1 MADSI
6 DRVFVHALNT
16 VKKIPRTGATRP
28 PARDRMRLYGLYK
41 QAMEGDVDGVME
53 RPTSTSIPNASAD
66 DVAREQDK
74 WDAWAVQKGLSRT
87 EAKRRY
93 IEALIETMHRY
104 ANTPTALELVGE
116 LEFVWGQVRSNGNSS
131 GGGSEGQSGER
142 SETGSGGSSGS
153 QQSGG
158 GGVLRRFQA
167 PVSGADG
174 PMKVLSPMSEQDESE
189 KRLGEEDGEGE
200 ESQGESVK
208 RGDKRTKRMER
219 AIVRLSA
226 EIAALREQ
234 IATGREWRAKKE
246 KSFGAWAGW
255 VFWLVA
261 KHVTADLVILFFVV
275 LWMRRRKDR
284 RFEDHVRG
292 ALGVMREY
300 VRKVLPSR

>member
-16 VKKIPRTGATRP
+16 VKKIPKTGATRP

-53 RPTSTSIPNASAD
+53 RPTPTSMSNASAD
-66 DVAREQDK
+66 DVVREQDK

-116 LEFVWGQVRSNGNSS
+116 LEFVWGQVRSNS
-131 GGGSEGQSGER
+131 GSEGSEGRRESQSRGR
-142 SETGSGGSSGS
+142 SSETGSGESH
-153 QQSGG
+153 QGG
-158 GGVLRRFQA
+158 GIVRKFQA
-167 PVSGADG
+167 PVSGTDG

-189 KRLGEEDGEGE
+189 KRMGEEDGEGE
-200 ESQGESVK
+200 ESQGEYVK
-208 RGDKRTKRMER
+208 KGDKRTKRMER

-246 KSFGAWAGW
+246 KSVGAWAGW
-255 VFWLVA
+255 VFWLVV
-261 KHVTADLVILFFVV
+261 KHVTVDVVILLFVL
-275 LWMRRRKDR
+275 LWMRRRRDR